1 MGRMYVASFKG
12 VAVTA
17 AQDLFEIAAPS
28 TMALIIHGW
37 LVNQTTEVG
46 DAQEEMLRLTTNR
59 GEGTVTSGS
68 GGSSVT
74 ARPLARGDAAASAT
88 VEANN
93 TTIMAVGTGTL
104 IELEVHN
111 WNERVPYQ
119 FWYTPETRPVVRP
132 SDRWTLE
139 LETAPADSVTMSG
152 TIWFEEV
159 G

>member
-17 AQDLFEIAAPS
+17 AQDFFEILAPS
-28 TMALIIHGW
+28 TMSLIVHGW
-37 LVNQTTEVG
+37 LINQTTEIG
-46 DAQEEMLRLTTNR
+46 DAQEEMLRITTNR
-59 GEGTVTSGS
+59 GEGTVTGGS
-68 GGSSVT
+68 GGTTQT
-74 ARPLARGDAAASAT
+74 ARPLARGDSASSAT
-88 VEANN
+88 VKANN

-119 FWYTPETRPVVRP
+119 FWYTPETRPIIRP

-139 LETAPADSVTMSG
+139 LETTPADSVTISG